1 MPRVQPDSLA
11 RIGVIRVKVHSIALR
26 LQNSSDTEFLM
37 HLVLYN
43 KLCFTHVAVAV
54 NGVKRR
60 PPREQGLVLKSQV
73 EASIPGGRVE
83 VEEGRFQA

>member
-1 MPRVQPDSLA
+1 MVRE
-11 RIGVIRVKVHSIALR
+11 KVHSIALR
-26 LQNSSDTEFLM
+26 IQNYSDTEFLM

-60 PPREQGLVLKSQV
+60 LPREQGLVLMSQV
-73 EASIPGGRVE
+73 EASVPGGRVG
-83 VEEGRFQA
+83 VEKIPGLTPF

>member
-1 MPRVQPDSLA
+1 
-11 RIGVIRVKVHSIALR
+11 
-26 LQNSSDTEFLM
+26 M

-60 PPREQGLVLKSQV
+60 PPREQGLVLMSQV
-73 EASIPGGRVE
+73 EASVPGGRVG
-83 VEEGRFQA
+83 VEERRFQA